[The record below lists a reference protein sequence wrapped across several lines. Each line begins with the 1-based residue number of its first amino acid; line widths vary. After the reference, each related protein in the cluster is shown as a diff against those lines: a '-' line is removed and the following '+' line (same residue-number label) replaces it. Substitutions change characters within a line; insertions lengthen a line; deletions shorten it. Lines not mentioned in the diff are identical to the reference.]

1 MPASTRRAGP
11 FLIVALLAAS
21 AYAAFAH
28 GATGPP
34 TEARVQV
41 ALAVLLALGVAA
53 WLWDGGIRVDA
64 TGLGWLGVLVLAAF
78 AAWTGTTVLW
88 SISPDSTWTE
98 LNRVL
103 GYLLVLALAL
113 AVGSSYAGALEAV
126 AVGFLAVAMGVALY
140 ALGGKVAP
148 GLHVSGVFDL
158 DHTFGTSRLRAPLE
172 YWNALGLLC
181 ALAAPVAL
189 RIAADSQR
197 KTLVRLVSLGSL
209 LILLAVLGMT
219 YSRGA
224 MMALGVGTIV
234 AVALAEPRLRAV
246 LLFALASL
254 AVIVP
259 LGFAFSA
266 PDLTA
271 NGVPVGR
278 RE

>member
-34 TEARVQV
+34 TETRVQV
-41 ALAVLLALGVAA
+41 ALAVLLALSVAA

-103 GYLLVLALAL
+103 GYVLVLLLAL
-113 AVGSSYAGALEAV
+113 SVGASWPRSLEAV
-126 AVGFLAVAMGVALY
+126 AVGYLVVALLVALY

-148 GLHVSGVFDL
+148 GIHVGGLIDL
-158 DHTFGTSRLRAPLE
+158 NHTFGTSRLRAPLE
-172 YWNALGLLC
+172 YWNALGLVC
-181 ALAAPVAL
+181 ALAAPIAL
-189 RIAADSQR
+189 RLAADSQR
-197 KTLVRLVSLGSL
+197 NTLVRLGSL
-209 LILLAVLGMT
+209 AAMLILLAVLGMT
-219 YSRGA
+219 YSRGG
-224 MMALGVGTIV
+224 MMALAVGTV
-234 AVALAEPRLRAV
+234 AAV
-246 LLFALASL
+246 
-254 AVIVP
+254 
-259 LGFAFSA
+259 
-266 PDLTA
+266 
-271 NGVPVGR
+271 
-278 RE
+278 